1 VDHNIAII
9 FDKLKNEIDFIKISM
24 LDNLEELSD
33 KTLKEKIYISQNNNK
48 KLKEKVNK
56 LVKDVKSRVDIL
68 KDLSEISWGSYLTN
82 VSVK

>member
-1 VDHNIAII
+1 
-9 FDKLKNEIDFIKISM
+9 M

-68 KDLSEISWGSYLTN
+68 KDLSEISWG
-82 VSVK
+82 

>member
-1 VDHNIAII
+1 MDHNIAII

-68 KDLSEISWGSYLTN
+68 KDLSEISWG
-82 VSVK
+82 

>member
-1 VDHNIAII
+1 MDHNIAII